1 MQYIDRKVDDI
12 TNQMRNKYEG
22 AIELLRRPNYH
33 NNSNDLDNNLTT
45 DGLLADMS
53 KLGSSVNQ
61 LV

>member
-1 MQYIDRKVDDI
+1 
-12 TNQMRNKYEG
+12 MRNKYEG

-53 KLGSSVNQ
+53 KLGSSVN
-61 LV
+61 